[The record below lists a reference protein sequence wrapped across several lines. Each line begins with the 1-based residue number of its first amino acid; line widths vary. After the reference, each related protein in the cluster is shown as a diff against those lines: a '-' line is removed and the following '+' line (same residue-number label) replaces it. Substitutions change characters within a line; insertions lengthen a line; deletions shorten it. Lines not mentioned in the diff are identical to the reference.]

1 MKNIN
6 ILLITLLFS
15 AVSTQAATL
24 IVNNQSPNPGQ
35 YTTVAA
41 AISASTAGDIIL
53 VKGTGIA
60 YSGFTITKSL
70 TVIGNGY
77 NPKTVSTF
85 PTVIGGTID
94 IANNIG
100 NVNILGFDVGAVN
113 SAGNNDHIKVE
124 FCKVGG
130 SLNVG
135 SNTTDDWLISNCIFP
150 SNGNYIVGGNP
161 TNVIIE
167 HCFMG
172 GGIQL
177 GSTATNIIIRNNVFT
192 SNANYAAFGT
202 LGNAMITNNIFYD
215 ALLIGFNGALGT
227 CTLTNCIIAYNLTY
241 KSGVGG
247 NNPVPP
253 TGVALNDVHD
263 NVVNANPNFYS
274 FTTVSGGAAIT
285 FAFTQD
291 FRINAGSP
299 ALTAGQP
306 LTLGGAGTQVGIYAN
321 SFDFSMTGEPRIPA
335 IRAFS
340 IILPSTNS
348 GVGSTLNVNIKASK
362 ARAN

>member
-15 AVSTQAATL
+15 AVSMQAATL
-24 IVNNQSPNPGQ
+24 IVNNESPNPGQ
-35 YTTVAA
+35 YTTVTA
-41 AISASTAGDIIL
+41 AIAASTAGDIIL

-85 PTVIGGTID
+85 PTVISGTIN
-94 IANNIG
+94 IADGIG
-100 NVNILGFDVGAVN
+100 NVNIQGFEVSIIN
-113 SAGNNDHIKVE
+113 SLNNNDHIKVE
-124 FCKVGG
+124 FCKVG
-130 SLNVG
+130 SLSVG
-135 SNTTDDWLISNCIFP
+135 SNTSDDWLISNCIFP
-150 SNGNYIVGGNP
+150 SNGNYIIGSNP

-167 HCFMG
+167 HCLMF

-177 GSTATNIIIRNNVFT
+177 GSTASNIIIRNNVFT

-215 ALLIGFNGALGT
+215 ALLIGSNGALGG
-227 CTLTNCIIAYNLTY
+227 CTLTNCIVAYNLTY

-274 FTTVSGGAAIT
+274 YTPVSGGPAIS

-306 LTLGGAGTQVGIYAN
+306 LTVPGAGTQVGIYAN
-321 SFDFSMTGEPRIPA
+321 SFKFSTTGEPRIPA
-335 IRAFS
+335 IRAMS

-348 GVGSTLNVNIKASK
+348 GPGSLINVNIKASK
-362 ARAN
+362 ARID